1 MKNKIS
7 SRYFKI
13 DRSVYESF
21 CVLCDELSIKKQAW
35 ERYFI
40 AYEIDFLFR
49 NLGMARNTDSA
60 LNWLEK
66 QHNAKDLMKVSMQI
80 TDELINDIDTV
91 CSRFNITRALL
102 VAFALKR
109 ACERIPPIKKLSVQ
123 REDLLPL
130 YRLEQSFNNRLTQ
143 EERRKVVLN
152 ELVIGNRFR
161 NK

>member
-1 MKNKIS
+1 
-7 SRYFKI
+7 
-13 DRSVYESF
+13 
-21 CVLCDELSIKKQAW
+21 
-35 ERYFI
+35 
-40 AYEIDFLFR
+40 
-49 NLGMARNTDSA
+49 MARNTDSA

-102 VAFALKR
+102 VDFALKR